1 MLALHKSVC
10 IHHQNTQ
17 WLLIEIY
24 KALHD
29 NSENSLKELFV
40 KRESTINSRSKP
52 ELVIPSVN
60 SIHDLK
66 TFDKRVKN
74 VEKLWDFCLPVAN
87 FYAVYVDWSLHDCF
101 ITFVMYILDVF
112 IARMG
117 LGYK

>member
-10 IHHQNTQ
+10 IHQQNIQ

-29 NSENSLKELFV
+29 NFGKSLKELFV
-40 KRESTINSRSKP
+40 KRESTINLRSKP
-52 ELVIPSVN
+52 KLVIPSVN

-66 TFDKRVKN
+66 TVDKRVKSF
-74 VEKLWDFCLPVAN
+74 EKLWDFCLPVLN

-101 ITFVMYILDVF
+101 IAFKNKDKTFKNKEV
-112 IARMG
+112 
-117 LGYK
+117 K